1 LSTLN
6 LIKLCVGVSSV
17 QDLVRF
23 RKERAAEA
31 EARGETYTPCHVTRM
46 RPRRAEDL
54 LNGGSLYW
62 VIKGQILVRQE
73 ILSLEERIGND
84 GIRRCGIVMSPALIR
99 TRAAPRRPFQGWRYL
114 EQGDCPPDLRENVT
128 DDDLP
133 ESMSLALSEI
143 GLR

>member
-1 LSTLN
+1 M
-6 LIKLCVGVSSV
+6 
-17 QDLVRF
+17 RF

-31 EARGETYTPCHVTRM
+31 EARGETYIPCHVTRM
-46 RPRRAEDL
+46 TPRRAEDL

-73 ILSLEERIGND
+73 ILSLEERVGND